1 MRYQVILFDVDDT
14 LLDFKKTEENAL
26 QKTFSQFGLATGSSD
41 YGGVYKEISKGLWED
56 LEKGRIT
63 LAELGVERFRR
74 LFKAVQLD
82 IDAEVFGSA
91 YLESLGKEVHLVPG
105 AVELCNSLEDCR
117 LVIITNGFASVQ
129 TARIA
134 ASPLCNTFEHLII
147 SEEVGYKKPDRE
159 IFEYAFSKL
168 QWTEKANV
176 LMVGDSLTSD
186 IQGGVQYGIDTCWF
200 NPLGKENQTSIQPTY
215 EIRELSELQE
225 IVRKGNVNL

>member
-14 LLDFKKTEENAL
+14 LLDFKTTEENAL
-26 QKTFSQFGLATGSSD
+26 QKTFSQFGFATGSSD
-41 YGGVYKEISKGLWED
+41 YRATYKEISKGLWED

-105 AVELCNSLEDCR
+105 AVELCNSLKDCR

-129 TARIA
+129 TTRIA
-134 ASPLCNTFEHLII
+134 ASPLCNAFEHLII

-168 QWTEKANV
+168 QWTEKASV

-186 IQGGVQYGIDTCWF
+186 IQGGAHSGIDTCWF